1 MLPIRLQDMALLR
14 CSYSERFVDEEE
26 QQGEEGTPSDAGGE
40 SYPDEQL
47 LKLAVTAD
55 AEDGE
60 VVCFIEGKLDDERLP
75 FELSFEMGFLYVI
88 NGDEPLPKIETLQPT
103 LVWLAFPH
111 LREFVAELTGRS
123 PSSRYFVP
131 PLTRL
136 PQPDAQ
142 SSGSEQTGAADAELA
157 E

>member
-14 CSYSERFVDEEE
+14 CSFNERVVDEDEE
-26 QQGEEGTPSDAGGE
+26 QREEGHSTSDAE
-40 SYPDEQL
+40 DLEPYPDEQL

-55 AEDGE
+55 ADDGE

-75 FELSFEMGFLYVI
+75 FELSFEMGFLYALT
-88 NGDEPLPKIETLQPT
+88 GDEQIPAIEDLQPT

-123 PSSRYFVP
+123 PSPRYFVP

-136 PQPDAQ
+136 PQPD
-142 SSGSEQTGAADAELA
+142 TAESA

>member
-14 CSYSERFVDEEE
+14 CSYSERFNEDE
-26 QQGEEGTPSDAGGE
+26 QQGEKDTSASNVGEE

-88 NGDEPLPKIETLQPT
+88 SGDEPLPQIENLQPT

-111 LREFVAELTGRS
+111 LRELIAELTGRS
-123 PSSRYFVP
+123 PSPRYFVP

-136 PQPDAQ
+136 PQPDA
-142 SSGSEQTGAADAELA
+142 SNVGKTGTADAELA